1 MPDKDVRALLIPD
14 MNSAQGIVYTFQRAL
29 EAYLKELPG
38 THRPVV
44 YASSNGATIRVSFV
58 QWFNPSTIIFV
69 QDRESESETR
79 KVIVQHASQLDV
91 FLTSEP
97 IERNGE
103 EPRRII
109 GFGAAEQLPLLLS

>member
-1 MPDKDVRALLIPD
+1 MPEDVRKLLIPD
-14 MNSAQGIVYTFQRAL
+14 LNSAQGIVYTFQRAL
-29 EAYLKELPG
+29 EAYLKELPR

-79 KVIVQHASQLDV
+79 KVIIQHVSQLNA
-91 FLTSEP
+91 FFTSEP
-97 IERNGE
+97 IEKDEE
-103 EPRRII
+103 EPRRPI
-109 GFGAAEQLPLLLS
+109 GFGPAE